1 LKLKSLFIGRVHIG
15 IVSIIFIIGLS
26 YVLLFYLHNI
36 TEQEV
41 RKSLF
46 DQQVQSQMEA
56 TKSISEHISSD
67 LSLVMNMLDGLA
79 NSIYLQKGDLSGE
92 GAKKIMEE
100 KYDQFNTIVNRLFI
114 LDKDDVVTV
123 ILAPKRSDIF
133 VGADFSFRDWVKETR
148 SNLKPVFSDGF
159 ERIGTYRI
167 FITYPI
173 INRTSGEYIGLLGT
187 SIPTVQFFA
196 HYGNVDNINS
206 QFLVAYNKNATLLA
220 NGASQDLVGEYFFG
234 SEAQKLINY
243 NEILNNLTR
252 RLLAGKADYAVY
264 DYGEGERL
272 TTGNPILVND
282 ESRYFIQVV
291 TPTEEIYAHVGDVL
305 FIQRI
310 RMFSFLAGTTTAAIA
325 VLILLLTKW
334 NVILR
339 KEVKRRT
346 RELEESYDEMKAY
359 LDTVLAELKRDATI
373 KGKYKK

>member
-1 LKLKSLFIGRVHIG
+1 LKLENLFVGRVHIG
-15 IVSIIFIIGLS
+15 IVSIIFIIALS
-26 YVLLFYLHNI
+26 YGLLFYLHNI

-46 DQQVQSQMEA
+46 DQQVQRQMEA

-79 NSIYLQKGDLSGE
+79 NSIYLQEGDLSGD
-92 GAKKIMEE
+92 GAKKILEE
-100 KYDQFNTIVNRLFI
+100 KYNQFNTIVNRLFI
-114 LDKDDVVTV
+114 LDKDDIVTV
-123 ILAPKRSDIF
+123 ILAPKRSDIS
-133 VGADFSFRDWVKETR
+133 VGTDFSFRDWVKETR
-148 SNLKPVFSDGF
+148 SSLMPVFSDGF
-159 ERIGTYRI
+159 ERMGIYRI

-243 NEILNNLTR
+243 NEILNNSTR
-252 RLLAGKADYAVY
+252 QLLAGKADYAVY

-272 TTGNPILVND
+272 TTGYPIFVND
-282 ESRYFIQVV
+282 DPRYFIQVV
-291 TPTEEIYAHVGDVL
+291 TPTAEIYAHVGDVL

-310 RMFSFLAGTTTAAIA
+310 RMFSFLAATTTAAIA

-346 RELEESYDEMKAY
+346 RELEESYDEMKVY

>member
-1 LKLKSLFIGRVHIG
+1 MKLENLFVGRVHIG
-15 IVSIIFIIGLS
+15 IVSIIFIIALS
-26 YVLLFYLHNI
+26 YGLLFYLHNI

-41 RKSLF
+41 RKSIF
-46 DQQVQSQMEA
+46 DQQVQRQMES

-79 NSIYLQKGDLSGE
+79 NSIYLQEGDLSGD

-100 KYDQFNTIVNRLFI
+100 KYNQFNTIVNRLFI
-114 LDKDDVVTV
+114 LDKDDIVTV
-123 ILAPKRSDIF
+123 ILAPKRSDIS
-133 VGADFSFRDWVKETR
+133 VGTDFSFRDWVKETR
-148 SNLKPVFSDGF
+148 SSLMPVFSDGF
-159 ERIGTYRI
+159 ERMGIYRI

-220 NGASQDLVGEYFFG
+220 NGASQDMVGEYFFG

-243 NEILNNLTR
+243 NEILNNSTR
-252 RLLAGKADYAVY
+252 QLLAGKADYAVY
-264 DYGEGERL
+264 DYGKGERL
-272 TTGNPILVND
+272 TTGYPIFVND
-282 ESRYFIQVV
+282 DPRYFIQVV
-291 TPTEEIYAHVGDVL
+291 TPTEEIYADVGDVL

-310 RMFSFLAGTTTAAIA
+310 RMFSFLAATTTAAIA

-346 RELEESYDEMKAY
+346 RELEESYDEMKVY

>member
-1 LKLKSLFIGRVHIG
+1 MKLKSLFIGRVHIG

-26 YVLLFYLHNI
+26 YGLLFYLHNV

-243 NEILNNLTR
+243 NEILNNSTR

>member
-1 LKLKSLFIGRVHIG
+1 MKLESLFIGRVHIG

-26 YVLLFYLHNI
+26 YGLLFYLHNI

-79 NSIYLQKGDLSGE
+79 NSIYLQKGDLSGD

-100 KYDQFNTIVNRLFI
+100 KYDQFSNIVNRLFI

-234 SEAQKLINY
+234 SEAQRLINY
-243 NEILNNLTR
+243 NEILNNSTR
-252 RLLAGKADYAVY
+252 QLLAGKADYAVY

-272 TTGNPILVND
+272 TTGNPIFVND

>member
-1 LKLKSLFIGRVHIG
+1 LKLESLFIGRVHIG

-26 YVLLFYLHNI
+26 YGLLFYLHNI

-67 LSLVMNMLDGLA
+67 LGLVMNMLDGLA

-187 SIPTVQFFA
+187 SIPTAQFFA

-234 SEAQKLINY
+234 SEAQRFINY
-243 NEILNNLTR
+243 NEILNNSTR
-252 RLLAGKADYAVY
+252 QLLAGKADYAVY

-272 TTGNPILVND
+272 TTGNPIFVND
-282 ESRYFIQVV
+282 ESRYFIQIV

-305 FIQRI
+305 FIQRL

>member
-1 LKLKSLFIGRVHIG
+1 MKLESLFVGRVHIG

-26 YVLLFYLHNI
+26 YGLLLYLHNI

-79 NSIYLQKGDLSGE
+79 NSIYLQKGDLSGD

-173 INRTSGEYIGLLGT
+173 INITSGQYIGLLGT

-234 SEAQKLINY
+234 SEAQRLINY
-243 NEILNNLTR
+243 NEILNNSTR

-264 DYGEGERL
+264 DYGRGERL
-272 TTGNPILVND
+272 TTGNPIFVND

-291 TPTEEIYAHVGDVL
+291 TPTEEIYAQVGDVL

-310 RMFSFLAGTTTAAIA
+310 RVFSFLAGTTTAAIA

-346 RELEESYDEMKAY
+346 RELEESYDEMKEY
-359 LDTVLAELKRDATI
+359 LDTVLAELKRDTTI

>member
-1 LKLKSLFIGRVHIG
+1 LKLESLFIGRVHIG

-26 YVLLFYLHNI
+26 YGLLFYLHNI

-79 NSIYLQKGDLSGE
+79 NSIYLQKGDLSGD

-100 KYDQFNTIVNRLFI
+100 KYNQFNTIVNRLFI
-114 LDKDDVVTV
+114 VDKDDVVTV

-187 SIPTVQFFA
+187 SIPTVPFFA

-220 NGASQDLVGEYFFG
+220 NGASQGLVGEYFFG
-234 SEAQKLINY
+234 SEAQRFINY
-243 NEILNNLTR
+243 NEILNNSTR
-252 RLLAGKADYAVY
+252 QLLAGKADYAVY
-264 DYGEGERL
+264 DYGRGERL
-272 TTGNPILVND
+272 ITGNPIFVND

-346 RELEESYDEMKAY
+346 RELEESYDEMKSY

>member
-1 LKLKSLFIGRVHIG
+1 MKLESLFVGRVHIG

-26 YVLLFYLHNI
+26 YALLFYLYNI

-46 DQQVQSQMEA
+46 DQQIQSQMEA

-79 NSIYLQKGDLSGE
+79 NSIYLQKGDLSGA

-243 NEILNNLTR
+243 NEILNNSTH

-291 TPTEEIYAHVGDVL
+291 TPTEEIYAQVGDVL

>member
-1 LKLKSLFIGRVHIG
+1 LKLESLFVGRVHIG

-26 YVLLFYLHNI
+26 YGLLFYLHNI

-79 NSIYLQKGDLSGE
+79 NSIYLQKGDLSGD

-123 ILAPKRSDIF
+123 IFAPKRSDIF

-220 NGASQDLVGEYFFG
+220 NGASQDLVGEYFL
-234 SEAQKLINY
+234 AVRLRLINY
-243 NEILNNLTR
+243 NEILNNSTR

-264 DYGEGERL
+264 DYGRGERL
-272 TTGNPILVND
+272 TTGNPIFVND

-291 TPTEEIYAHVGDVL
+291 TPTEEIYAQVGDVL

-346 RELEESYDEMKAY
+346 RELEESYDEMKEY
-359 LDTVLAELKRDATI
+359 LDTVLAELKRDTTI

>member
-1 LKLKSLFIGRVHIG
+1 MKLENLFVGRVHIG
-15 IVSIIFIIGLS
+15 IVSIIFIIALS
-26 YVLLFYLHNI
+26 YGLLFYLHNI

-41 RKSLF
+41 RKSIF
-46 DQQVQSQMEA
+46 DQQVQRQMES

-79 NSIYLQKGDLSGE
+79 NSIYLQEGDLSGD

-100 KYDQFNTIVNRLFI
+100 KYNQFNSIVNRLFI
-114 LDKDDVVTV
+114 LDKDDIVTV
-123 ILAPKRSDIF
+123 ILAPKSSEIS

-148 SNLKPVFSDGF
+148 SSLMPVFSDGF
-159 ERIGTYRI
+159 ERMGIYRI

-243 NEILNNLTR
+243 NEILNNSTR
-252 RLLAGKADYAVY
+252 QLLAGKADYAVY
-264 DYGEGERL
+264 DYGKGERL
-272 TTGNPILVND
+272 TTGYPIFVND
-282 ESRYFIQVV
+282 DPRYFIQVV
-291 TPTEEIYAHVGDVL
+291 TPTEEIYTRVGDVL

-310 RMFSFLAGTTTAAIA
+310 RMFSFLAATTTAAIA

-346 RELEESYDEMKAY
+346 RELEESYDEMKVY

>member
-1 LKLKSLFIGRVHIG
+1 MKLENLFVGRVHIG
-15 IVSIIFIIGLS
+15 IVSIIFIIALS
-26 YVLLFYLHNI
+26 YGLLFYLHNI

-79 NSIYLQKGDLSGE
+79 NSIYLQKGDLSGD

-234 SEAQKLINY
+234 SEAQRLINY
-243 NEILNNLTR
+243 NEILNNSTR

-264 DYGEGERL
+264 DYGRGERL
-272 TTGNPILVND
+272 TTGNPIFVND
-282 ESRYFIQVV
+282 ESQYFIQVV
-291 TPTEEIYAHVGDVL
+291 TPTEEIYAQVGDVL

-346 RELEESYDEMKAY
+346 RELEESYDEMKEY
-359 LDTVLAELKRDATI
+359 LDTVLAELKRDTTI

>member
-1 LKLKSLFIGRVHIG
+1 MKLENLFVGRVHIG
-15 IVSIIFIIGLS
+15 IVSIIFIIALS
-26 YVLLFYLHNI
+26 YGLLFYLHNI

-41 RKSLF
+41 RKSIF
-46 DQQVQSQMEA
+46 DQQVQRQMES

-79 NSIYLQKGDLSGE
+79 NSIYLQEGDLSGD

-100 KYDQFNTIVNRLFI
+100 KYNQFNTIVNRLFI
-114 LDKDDVVTV
+114 LDKDDIVTV
-123 ILAPKRSDIF
+123 ILASKRSDIS

-148 SNLKPVFSDGF
+148 SSLMPVFSDGF
-159 ERIGTYRI
+159 ERMGTYRI

-234 SEAQKLINY
+234 SETQKLINH
-243 NEILNNLTR
+243 NEILNNSTR
-252 RLLAGKADYAVY
+252 QLLAGKADYAVY

-272 TTGNPILVND
+272 TTGYPIFVND
-282 ESRYFIQVV
+282 DPRYFIQVV
-291 TPTEEIYAHVGDVL
+291 TPTEEIYANVGDVL

-310 RMFSFLAGTTTAAIA
+310 RMFSFLAATTTAAIA

-346 RELEESYDEMKAY
+346 RELEESYDEMKVY